1 MRTHKLLVGLLLY
14 THALV
19 AQPPNGSVGTTNDAV
34 KVPKPSISIVEA
46 AAKGDLEKVKAH
58 LAAGTDINDRDGEH
72 DSTALHAAAYHG
84 KLEIVKFLISKDAD
98 INAKN
103 RHEQTPRDVAWH
115 EHENHE
121 KFSEADRE
129 AKREAGEF
137 IESKGGQHGHEDRR
151 GFPWWILSFLPCLIP
166 ILLVAGI
173 IYAIKTKPKAEAMPT
188 PTEKFIVVTSPTIP
202 GKKIVRTLGL
212 VRGNTIRARHV
223 GKDIMAGLRNIVGG
237 EVTEYAKLLA
247 ESREQA
253 LDRMLVEAEGLGA
266 NGIVSV
272 AFTTSVIMGGAA
284 EMMAYGTAVVIE
296 DE

>member
-19 AQPPNGSVGTTNDAV
+19 AQPSNGSVGTTNAAV

-121 KFSEADRE
+121 KFSETDRE

-137 IESKGGQHGHEDRR
+137 IDSKGGQHGHEDRE
-151 GFPWWILSFLPCLIP
+151 GFPWWILGFLPCLIP
-166 ILLVAGI
+166 LLLVAGI
-173 IYAIKTKPKAEAMPT
+173 LYAIKTKQKAEVMPK
-188 PTEKFIVVTSPTIP
+188 PTKKFIVVTSPAIP

>member
-1 MRTHKLLVGLLLY
+1 MKKLTLCLSLLLCS
-14 THALV
+14 TVLM
-19 AQPPNGSVGTTNDAV
+19 AQPA
-34 KVPKPSISIVEA
+34 KPDISIVDA
-46 AAKGDLEKVKAH
+46 AAKGDLEKVKQH
-58 LAAGTDINDRDGEH
+58 LAAGTDINERAGEH

-103 RHEQTPRDVAWH
+103 KHEQTPRDVAWH
-115 EHENHE
+115 EQENHE

-137 IESKGGQHGHEDRR
+137 IESKGGEHGHVR
-151 GFPWWILSFLPCLIP
+151 GRSKWLLLSFLPCLIP
-166 ILLVAGI
+166 IFLILGI
-173 IYAIKTKPKAEAMPT
+173 IYAIKTKPKDQVMPT
-188 PTEKFIVVTSPTIP
+188 PTKKMLVVTSPTIP
-202 GKKIVRTLGL
+202 GKKVVRVLGL

-223 GKDIMAGLRNIVGG
+223 GKDILAGLRNIVGG

-253 LDRMLVEAEGLGA
+253 IDRMLVEAEGLGA
-266 NGIVSV
+266 NAVISV
-272 AFTTSVIMGGAA
+272 DFQTSVIMGGAA

-296 DE
+296 EEES

>member
-1 MRTHKLLVGLLLY
+1 MKKLTLFLSLLLY
-14 THALV
+14 STVLM
-19 AQPPNGSVGTTNDAV
+19 AQSTNEGAA
-34 KVPKPSISIVEA
+34 KPAKPEISIVEA

-72 DSTALHAAAYHG
+72 DSTALHAAAHHG

-103 RHEQTPRDVAWH
+103 RHGDTPRDVAWH
-115 EHENHE
+115 EQDNHE

-129 AKREAGEF
+129 AKREAGKF
-137 IESKGGQHGHEDRR
+137 IENKGGEHGHVR
-151 GFPWWILSFLPCLIP
+151 GRSKWRLLGFLPCLIIP
-166 ILLVAGI
+166 IFLILGI

-188 PTEKFIVVTSPTIP
+188 STKKFIVVTSPTIP

-223 GKDIMAGLRNIVGG
+223 GKDILAGLRNIVGG

>member
-1 MRTHKLLVGLLLY
+1 MKKLTLFLSLLLY
-14 THALV
+14 STVLM
-19 AQPPNGSVGTTNDAV
+19 AQSTNEGAA
-34 KVPKPSISIVEA
+34 KPAKPEISIVEA

-72 DSTALHAAAYHG
+72 DSTALHAAAHHG

-103 RHEQTPRDVAWH
+103 RHGDTPRDVAWH
-115 EHENHE
+115 EQDNHE

-129 AKREAGEF
+129 AKREAGKF
-137 IESKGGQHGHEDRR
+137 IENKGGEHGHVR
-151 GFPWWILSFLPCLIP
+151 GRSKWLLLSFLPCLIP
-166 ILLVAGI
+166 ILLVLGI

-188 PTEKFIVVTSPTIP
+188 STKKFIVVTSPTIP

-223 GKDIMAGLRNIVGG
+223 GKDILAGLRNIVGG